1 MLQMDKLTV
10 ASASNQLV
18 KQVSLSVNKGEW
30 HAVAGPSGA
39 GKSLTA
45 LSVYPDL
52 LPSALNISSGAV
64 LFQGEDLVRSPEKL
78 RRHIVSRHIA
88 YVFQDARSSFFPL
101 LSIYKQW
108 EDILK
113 VQRPGLKKKERRE
126 KMEEALDVV
135 LLPASVLKQYPSE
148 LSGGQV
154 QRVALAVAWLTSPDL
169 IIADEPTSALDVLTS
184 AHIMELF
191 QTLQKEKG
199 CAILMISHDLREVLR
214 FADTVSI
221 MAEGQ
226 IVEAGRPDS
235 VLTAPKH
242 EVTRRLCRAVPLLRS
257 SVKREGIQ

>member
-1 MLQMDKLTV
+1 MLKMDKLTV

-30 HAVAGPSGA
+30 HAVAGASGA

-45 LSVYPDL
+45 LSVHPDL
-52 LPSALNISSGAV
+52 LPSSLHISSGAV
-64 LFQGEDLVRSPEKL
+64 IFQGEDLVQSSEKL

-101 LSIYKQW
+101 FSIYKQW
-108 EDILK
+108 EDVLK
-113 VQRPGLKKKERRE
+113 LQRPGLKKKERRQ
-126 KMEEALDVV
+126 KMEEALEVV
-135 LLPASVLKQYPSE
+135 LLPISVLQKYPSQ

-154 QRVALAVAWLTSPDL
+154 QRVALAVAWLTNPAL

-184 AHIMELF
+184 AHIMKLF

-221 MAEGQ
+221 MADGE
-226 IVEAGRPDS
+226 IIEAGRPDT
-235 VLTAPKH
+235 VLTDPRH
-242 EVTRRLCRAVPLLRS
+242 QVTRGLCQAVPVLHAS
-257 SVKREGIQ
+257 IEKEGAQ

>member
-1 MLQMDKLTV
+1 MLKIDKLTV
-10 ASASNQLV
+10 ASASNQLIR
-18 KQVSLSVNKGEW
+18 QVSLSVNKGEW

-45 LSVYPDL
+45 LSVHPDL
-52 LPSALNISSGAV
+52 LPSALHISSGAV
-64 LFQGEDLVRSPEKL
+64 IFQGEDLVQSPEKL

-108 EDILK
+108 EDVLK
-113 VQRPGLKKKERRE
+113 IQRPGLKKKERRK
-126 KMEEALDVV
+126 KMEEALEVV
-135 LLPASVLKQYPSE
+135 LLPVSVLQKYPSE

-154 QRVALAVAWLTSPDL
+154 QRVALAVAWLTNPAL

-184 AHIMELF
+184 THIMKLF

-221 MAEGQ
+221 MADGE
-226 IVEAGRPDS
+226 IIEAGRPDT
-235 VLTAPKH
+235 VLTNPRH
-242 EVTRRLCRAVPLLRS
+242 RVTRGLCRAVPVLHS
-257 SVKREGIQ
+257 SIKKEGAQ